1 MFRFQQTSLLGK
13 TRLRGG
19 LALLAV
25 AGLLASSAPAR
36 DALAEPAAPSAKPAG
51 KTKGFVFSYLWYAM
65 AYGADDCPDG
75 LAISLAGGVDRP
87 APYNAGRPLGPQGRG
102 GIRPDGIDDQCTN
115 PAAFEDPAMR
125 TGHGHSAYGM
135 NLDGATDA
143 SAAAPNTCAHE
154 KYTGMNG
161 ERGVDNQLYRIL
173 GCINAYR
180 PESTFQGNVIRDFV
194 VSARQDGQVTTVLE
208 ITGIDDEKN
217 DPDVEVGIYS
227 SPNPTLYDADRQGV
241 PYSSLTTT
249 SNPRWRNVTHGKIV
263 NGVLTTDPIDMR
275 LDHYPGEGLKNHA
288 DMFIRSARIR
298 LEIQPDGSAKGMLA
312 GYSDVETVY
321 HAEFG
326 MAYSVLPKSF
336 GWTCPAA
343 YAALHKLADGYPDP
357 KTGKCT
363 AISTAYRIEAVPAFL
378 IHPQKLQTAAPKL
391 SEAAQPAKPVQVA
404 EGPAT
409 GWLRK
414 LGW

>member
-1 MFRFQQTSLLGK
+1 MFRFQRPSLLGAGF
-13 TRLRGG
+13 LRAG
-19 LALLAV
+19 LVVLAF
-25 AGLLASSAPAR
+25 AGLLASSLPWR
-36 DALAEPAAPSAKPAG
+36 APSAETTAQPVKPAT
-51 KTKGFVFSYLWYAM
+51 KTRGFVFSYFWYAM
-65 AYGADDCPDG
+65 SYGADDCPDG
-75 LAISLAGGVDRP
+75 LAISLAGGVVPP
-87 APYNAGRPLGPQGRG
+87 ALYNAGRKESPQSRG
-102 GIRPDGIDDQCTN
+102 YRPDGMDDQCTN

-135 NLDGATDA
+135 NLDGADGTGA
-143 SAAAPNTCAHE
+143 PAPNTCAHE

-208 ITGIDDEKN
+208 ISGITDERNDDN
-217 DPDVEVGIYS
+217 VEVGIYS

-249 SNPRWRNVTHGKIV
+249 TNPRWRNVTHGKIV
-263 NGVLTTDPIDMR
+263 NGVLTTDPIDIR
-275 LDHYPGEGLKNHA
+275 LDHYQGEGLKSHA
-288 DMFIRSARIR
+288 DMFIRNARIR
-298 LEIQPDGSAKGMLA
+298 LELLPDGRAKGMLA

-357 KTGKCT
+357 KTGQCT

-378 IHPQKLQTAAPKL
+378 IHPQKPQTPEAKL
-391 SEAAQPAKPVQVA
+391 SDAGQSGHPPRVA
-404 EGPAT
+404 EVSALD
-409 GWLRK
+409 WLRK
-414 LGW
+414 RGW

>member
-1 MFRFQQTSLLGK
+1 MFCFQRALLSK
-13 TRLRGG
+13 RSRLYGG
-19 LALLAV
+19 LLFIAL
-25 AGLLASSAPAR
+25 AGLLAASVPLRAPS
-36 DALAEPAAPSAKPAG
+36 AEPATASAKPAG
-51 KTKGFVFSYLWYAM
+51 KTKGFVFSYFWYAM

-87 APYNAGRPLGPQGRG
+87 PPYNAGRKAALQGRG

-115 PAAFEDPAMR
+115 PAAFEDPPMR
-125 TGHGHSAYGM
+125 TGNGHSAYGM
-135 NLDGATDA
+135 NLDGADGMGTP
-143 SAAAPNTCAHE
+143 APNTCAHE
-154 KYTGMNG
+154 KYTGMKG
-161 ERGVDNQLYRIL
+161 EHGVDNQLYRIL

-208 ITGIDDEKN
+208 ITGIDDEQN

-227 SPNPTLYDADRQGV
+227 SPNPTLYDADRKGV

-249 SNPRWRNVTHGKIV
+249 TNPRWRNVTHGKIV
-263 NGVLTTDPIDMR
+263 NGVLTTDPIDIR

-288 DMFIRSARIR
+288 DMFIRGARIR
-298 LEIQPDGSAKGMLA
+298 LELQPDGGANGMLA

-343 YAALHKLADGYPDP
+343 YTALHKLADGYPDP
-357 KTGKCT
+357 KTGQCT

-378 IHPQKLQTAAPKL
+378 IHPQKSQTPDAKL
-391 SEAAQPAKPVQVA
+391 SNVGQPAMPVQLA
-404 EGPAT
+404 EGPAA